1 VASRLARTQGWYYLA
16 TGVWPLLSRRTFEA
30 VTGPKADFW
39 LAQTVG
45 VLVASLG
52 AGLVE
57 AGRRDHVPREL
68 ALVGALAAGGLG
80 ATDTIFVLRGR
91 IRPIYL
97 IDALVD
103 FALAAAWV
111 RSGTLLHLPQPR
123 DKGSPDAAPQLAGA

>member
-1 VASRLARTQGWYYLA
+1 MANRLARAQGWYYLA

-52 AGLVE
+52 AGLLE
-57 AGRRDHVPREL
+57 AARRDHVTREL
-68 ALVGALAAGGLG
+68 ALVGAFAAAGLA
-80 ATDTIFVLRGR
+80 ATDTVFVLRGR

-97 IDALVD
+97 VDAVVD
-103 FALAAAWV
+103 CALAAAWA
-111 RSGTLLHLPQPR
+111 RNGTFRGRPHPREVPQC
-123 DKGSPDAAPQLAGA
+123 SQ